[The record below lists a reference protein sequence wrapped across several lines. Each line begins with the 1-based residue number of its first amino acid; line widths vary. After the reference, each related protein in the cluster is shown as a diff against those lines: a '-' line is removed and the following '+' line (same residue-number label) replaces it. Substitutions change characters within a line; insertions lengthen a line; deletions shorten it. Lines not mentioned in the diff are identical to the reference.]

1 MIRSAYPLL
10 GVFLAFMPAAA
21 WLEPATSLPPHA
33 LSGGAHSVADDSPAA
48 YSHPIPSLDAKQ
60 QELFAL
66 GHQMFTNRWAF
77 FWFENALFGRGPTS
91 NAQACTTCHEANG
104 RGLAPGTPVPVR
116 QADGE
121 SRDHHIAVP
130 FEPAPNLVI
139 RISIQG
145 NDAYGGPRPHPYY
158 GDQLQTFGVKGV
170 VKTEGQFRV
179 DWREMPATLAD
190 GEIVPLRSPRITL
203 TDLAYGPLGEGAMFG
218 GRLPPPLIGM
228 GLLEAIPEAAI
239 LALEAK
245 APDDGI
251 RGHANRVWDESQKKT
266 VLGRFGSKANHGSLR
281 EQVAA
286 AFLNDIGLSSPVYPE
301 QNCPDIQTYCK
312 EQMVAGRPE
321 ITTLR
326 LAGTELY
333 LRALSVPARRNVD
346 DPKVVRGEQLFAQA
360 RCTACHVPEFKTG
373 EYPPLPQLANQTIR
387 PYTDL
392 LVHDMGEDLADG
404 RPDYLAGGRE
414 WRTPPLWG
422 IGLSETVNSAGAFLH
437 DGRARNF
444 TEAILWHGGEAE
456 IAKEAFRRL
465 PKQDRESLVLFLGSL

>member
-1 MIRSAYPLL
+1 MIRPAFSLL
-10 GVFLAFMPAAA
+10 GVFLAFMPASA
-21 WLEPATSLPPHA
+21 WLEPAASLPPQAMSRGA
-33 LSGGAHSVADDSPAA
+33 LTVADDSPAA

-91 NAQACTTCHEANG
+91 NAQACTTCHEGNG
-104 RGLAPGTPVPVR
+104 RGLAPGTPLPAR
-116 QADGE
+116 KADGE
-121 SRDHHIAVP
+121 GRDHHIAVP

-145 NDAYGGPRPHPYY
+145 KDAYGGPNPHPYY

-170 VKTEGQFRV
+170 VKTEGQFKV
-179 DWREMPATLAD
+179 EWQEKTVTLAD
-190 GEIVPLRSPRITL
+190 GEIVYLRSPRVTL

-218 GRLPPPLIGM
+218 ARLPPPLIGM

-245 APDDGI
+245 APVDGI
-251 RGHANRVWDESQKKT
+251 RGHVNRVWDESQQKT
-266 VLGRFGSKANHGSLR
+266 VLGRFGSKANHGSVR

-286 AFLNDIGLSSPVYPE
+286 AFINDIGLSSPVYPE
-301 QNCPDIQTYCK
+301 QNCPDIQMYCK

-333 LRALSVPARRNVD
+333 LRALSVPARRSVD
-346 DPKVVRGEQLFAQA
+346 EPKVMRGEQLFAQA
-360 RCTACHVPEFKTG
+360 RCAACHVPEFKTG
-373 EYPPLPQLANQTIR
+373 EYPALPQLANQTIR

-392 LVHDMGEDLADG
+392 LVHDMGPDLADG
-404 RPDYLAGGRE
+404 RPDYLATGSE

-422 IGLSETVNSAGAFLH
+422 IGLSEKVNGAGAFLH

-456 IAKEAFRRL
+456 VSQQIFRKLAKEE
-465 PKQDRESLVLFLGSL
+465 REALVAFLGSL